1 MITSTQGTTRAVA
14 PELSLHFD
22 DSVSII
28 EKWNPI
34 KPLTAVY
41 FDPEKER
48 YFIKRFI
55 LEHTDREDSF
65 IKESGVLIHLSTE
78 WRPVLKIIFEKPR
91 GKDQPAPLEINAEE
105 FISVKGF
112 KALGN
117 QLTDK
122 KVKRIELKEALPY
135 DDQPVAKN
143 HMEIE
148 VSSDETVSASDDD
161 SQITLDF

>member
-1 MITSTQGTTRAVA
+1 
-14 PELSLHFD
+14 
-22 DSVSII
+22 
-28 EKWNPI
+28 
-34 KPLTAVY
+34 
-41 FDPEKER
+41 
-48 YFIKRFI
+48 
-55 LEHTDREDSF
+55 
-65 IKESGVLIHLSTE
+65 KESGVLIHLSTE

-91 GKDQPAPLEINAEE
+91 GKDQSAPLEINAEE

-122 KVKRIELKEALPY
+122 KIKRIELKEALPY

-148 VSSDETVSASDDD
+148 VSSNETVSASDDD